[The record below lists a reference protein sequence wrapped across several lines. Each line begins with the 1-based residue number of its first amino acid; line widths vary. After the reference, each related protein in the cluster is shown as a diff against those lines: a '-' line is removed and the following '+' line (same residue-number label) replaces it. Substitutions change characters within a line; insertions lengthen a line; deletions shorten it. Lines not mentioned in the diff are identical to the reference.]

1 METRT
6 IETKRGL
13 EIRVHEAGKGAPLLF
28 LHGAGGIFQENP
40 FLDELAKR
48 YHVLAPEW
56 PGYGESKGEEK
67 IEDMLDFT
75 LHAWDVAE
83 ALGLEKPHVVG
94 HSMGGMIAAEMAC
107 VAPNDLAKLVLIGPA
122 GLWLD
127 EHPIPDLYSLFPV
140 ELAPLLSHDPAVA
153 TRLLVGDKGLDFN
166 DFEVLKAFLVV
177 NARQMGTAA
186 KILFPIPDRQLAKR
200 LYRLKA
206 PTRIIWGAEDRLIVP
221 AYAKRWLELV
231 PAADLVAIPEAGHL
245 LPYERPAELVAA
257 VRSFLG

>member
-1 METRT
+1 MKTRR

-40 FLDELAKR
+40 FLDALAER

-56 PGYGESKGEEK
+56 PGYGESKGEEQL
-67 IEDMLDFT
+67 EDMLDFT
-75 LHAWDVAE
+75 LHGWDVVD
-83 ALGLEKPHVVG
+83 ALGLERPHLVG

-107 VAPNDLAKLVLIGPA
+107 IAPNDLAKLVLIGPA

-153 TRLLVGDKGLDFN
+153 MKLLVGEGGIDFD
-166 DFEVLKAFLVV
+166 DFETLKAFLVL
-177 NARQMGTAA
+177 NARQMGT
-186 KILFPIPDRQLAKR
+186 
-200 LYRLKA
+200 
-206 PTRIIWGAEDRLIVP
+206 
-221 AYAKRWLELV
+221 
-231 PAADLVAIPEAGHL
+231 
-245 LPYERPAELVAA
+245 
-257 VRSFLG
+257 